1 MISGNRWY
9 ARMKNCRTISSI
21 ERMQGMGWKAAN
33 KLEKEM
39 IMARI

>member
-21 ERMQGMGWKAAN
+21 ERMQCMGRKDAK
-33 KLEKEM
+33 KLEKK
-39 IMARI
+39 